1 MINKFKNE
9 LEEFLHTKS
18 GSTFDLLPL
27 VQKYTSGNS
36 QDEINSFRT
45 TIMRLISDY
54 KKNDLIKARD
64 EDIAQLLHIPP
75 THRPYIEEPIII
87 CSTFKFED
95 YYNKK
100 NTPTLPVVYNT
111 FTTHGDNSPIAGR
124 DVSFKE
130 SGNTNPVDS
139 KSLDVAKKGLNV
151 NIIGII
157 IATILTIIGI
167 LSAKHII

>member
-9 LEEFLHTKS
+9 LEELLHIKA
-18 GSTFDLLPL
+18 GSSFDILPL

-45 TIMRLISDY
+45 KIMRLIYDY
-54 KKNDLIKARD
+54 KKNDLIKVRD

-75 THRPYIEEPIII
+75 THSPYIEDPIII

-100 NTPTLPVVYNT
+100 NTPTLPTVYNT
-111 FTTHGDNSPIAGR
+111 FTTHGNNSPIAGR
-124 DVSFKE
+124 DVSFKD
-130 SGNTNPVDS
+130 SGNTNPENS
-139 KSLDVAKKGLNV
+139 KSLDVAKKGLYWT
-151 NIIGII
+151 IIGVV

-167 LSAKHII
+167 LIAKHII